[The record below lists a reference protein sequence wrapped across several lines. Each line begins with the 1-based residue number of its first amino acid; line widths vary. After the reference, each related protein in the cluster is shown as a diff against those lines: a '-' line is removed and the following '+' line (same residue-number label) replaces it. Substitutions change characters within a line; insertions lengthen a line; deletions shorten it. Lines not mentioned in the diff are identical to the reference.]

1 MTTKSDSSVPLGA
14 DPAASRLQRYVRRYG
29 SGAGGFFAWWKRGLA
44 AWLPARWR
52 LLFGLAP
59 DRLLLSCETDAGQVL
74 RLRRQNDAEIHD
86 LAQVPLPLQ
95 AADLDA
101 LLNPRLARLQRWL
114 VLPAGAVLRRH
125 LSLPAAAADRLRDVV
140 GFEID
145 RQTPFAADAVRY
157 DARILQRRAD
167 GQLDAELVVAPR
179 RELDGI
185 LATLGDAGNDLAGV
199 DVADAAGKPL
209 GVNLLPTESRGR
221 RRDPLQGWNLLLA
234 AVAAL
239 ALVAAAWQV
248 LQNRRAAAER
258 FAAGVEAKAADA
270 RRVAAQRQRLADL
283 VEGAAFLD
291 RTRAARPTALEVM
304 DELSRRLPEGT
315 YLEKL
320 SIEDDRLLLIGLS
333 SEASALV
340 ARLEGSKLWRTPAL
354 TGALQR
360 DPRSRRDR
368 FSLTAELAGATPPG
382 ATDAGRR

>member
-1 MTTKSDSSVPLGA
+1 MTTKSDSSATFGVDLA
-14 DPAASRLQRYVRRYG
+14 MRFRRYG

-59 DRLLLSCETDAGQVL
+59 DRLLLSREADGL
-74 RLRRQNDAEIHD
+74 RLCRQNDVEIHD
-86 LAQVPLPLQ
+86 LAQAPLPLR

-101 LLNPRLARLQRWL
+101 LLNPRLARLPRWL
-114 VLPAGAVLRRH
+114 VLPAGAVLRRR
-125 LSLPAAAADRLRDVV
+125 LSLPAAAAERLRDVA

-145 RQTPFAADAVRY
+145 RQTPFPAAAVRY

-185 LATLGDAGNDLAGV
+185 LETLGDAGNDLAGV

-209 GVNLLPTESRGR
+209 GVNLLPIESRGR

-239 ALVAAAWQV
+239 ALVVAAWQV
-248 LQNRRAAAER
+248 LQNRRAAADR
-258 FAAGVEAKAADA
+258 FAASVEAKAVDA

-333 SEASALV
+333 NEASALV

-382 ATDAGRR
+382 AADARR

>member
-248 LQNRRAAAER
+248 LQNRRAAADR

-333 SEASALV
+333 NEASALV

>member
-333 SEASALV
+333 NEASALV